1 LVYLK
6 FISGLSNFILDKGFQ
21 QIFNTRKWEASPV
34 IPGAAVVTKSCFV
47 ERDEALW
54 SVGKS

>member
-1 LVYLK
+1 VVYLK

-21 QIFNTRKWEASPV
+21 RIFNTRKWVASPV

-54 SVGKS
+54 LAGKS